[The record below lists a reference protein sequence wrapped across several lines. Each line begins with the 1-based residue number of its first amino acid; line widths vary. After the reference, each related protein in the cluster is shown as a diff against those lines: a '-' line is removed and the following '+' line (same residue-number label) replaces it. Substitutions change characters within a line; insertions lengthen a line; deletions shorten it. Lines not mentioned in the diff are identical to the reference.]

1 MLSAG
6 LWGHKGDSNRVP
18 SPRES
23 RSPIEQTGMHT
34 VLGQDMTP
42 AIVKGL
48 CPRNGGCG
56 VGVLEGLEQGQTQ
69 KVKGQDQQGTLLS
82 LCVTV
87 WPLRTVS
94 ALTALSLIRLS
105 PLSLFKMA
113 Y

>member
-56 VGVLEGLEQGQTQ
+56 VGVREGLEQGQTESERARSTRNSAQ
-69 KVKGQDQQGTLLS
+69 SGAKNQPSRASVGLYGVLETPELQNLVQQFL
-82 LCVTV
+82 
-87 WPLRTVS
+87 
-94 ALTALSLIRLS
+94 
-105 PLSLFKMA
+105 
-113 Y
+113 

>member
-56 VGVLEGLEQGQTQ
+56 VGVLEGLEQ
-69 KVKGQDQQGTLLS
+69 
-82 LCVTV
+82 
-87 WPLRTVS
+87 
-94 ALTALSLIRLS
+94 
-105 PLSLFKMA
+105 
-113 Y
+113 

>member
-56 VGVLEGLEQGQTQ
+56 VGVLEGLEQGQTESERARSTRNSAQ
-69 KVKGQDQQGTLLS
+69 PVCDSLASEDSVCPDSTFPDKVIPSLL
-82 LCVTV
+82 
-87 WPLRTVS
+87 
-94 ALTALSLIRLS
+94 I
-105 PLSLFKMA
+105 
-113 Y
+113 